1 MLAAKLRQRAL
12 GGEELAAHAVD
23 LLLEEGGRLA
33 GQLGA
38 ESQAAPDVLRGMGAC
53 HLLRERRARAREAHL
68 DGAYVRRRRHLE
80 PGSVLADQRARHVEQ
95 EPLVGI
101 RVLLRIARRPD
112 RLPEPLEG
120 ARRRPEP
127 ADPPPGVDEV
137 RAAVEPELAADF
149 GDAGGGPAEAR
160 ILG

>member
-38 ESQAAPDVLRGMGAC
+38 ESQAAPDVLRGLGAC

-68 DGAYVRRRRHLE
+68 DGAYVRRRRPLE
-80 PGSVLADQRARHVEQ
+80 PGSVLADQPARPAAQ
-95 EPLVGI
+95 EPPGGH
-101 RVLLRIARRPD
+101 RVLL
-112 RLPEPLEG
+112 PL
-120 ARRRPEP
+120 R
-127 ADPPPGVDEV
+127 
-137 RAAVEPELAADF
+137 
-149 GDAGGGPAEAR
+149 
-160 ILG
+160 